1 LAANPWHIAVCAFY
15 YRLRKATGA
24 TGMVED
30 RAGQNAENAL
40 VKNVEVAHALIGF
53 PKLPPEERKEGIT
66 KLLELLNNLE
76 ETLKLE
82 VEMFLGP
89 DGEPIKGAV

>member
-1 LAANPWHIAVCAFY
+1 
-15 YRLRKATGA
+15 
-24 TGMVED
+24 MVED